1 MLKKRSYVC
10 LLLMLYLFNSGCA
23 ALLVGAGAG
32 TAGAIWYKGKLQET
46 VSASVPRV
54 HQAIKSGLRDLNIKI
69 TEDKFDNL
77 TAEVRGVLADDRKVS
92 IDAESVNSSSTKLS
106 IRVGVFGDK
115 DLSQSISDAIKKYL

>member
-1 MLKKRSYVC
+1 MKKRSCIYG
-10 LLLMLYLFNSGCA
+10 LLMLYFFNSGCA

-77 TAEVRGVLADDRKVS
+77 TAEVEGVFADDRKVS
-92 IDAESVNSSSTKLS
+92 IDAESINSSTTKLT

>member
-1 MLKKRSYVC
+1 MLKKRSCIYV
-10 LLLMLYLFNSGCA
+10 LLMLYLFNSSCV

-32 TAGAIWYKGKLQET
+32 TAGVIWYKGKLQET
-46 VSASVPRV
+46 VSAPAPRV
-54 HQAIKSGLRDLNIKI
+54 HQAIKSGLRDLHIKI

-77 TAEVRGVLADDRKVS
+77 TAEVEGVLADDRKVS
-92 IDAESVNSSSTKLS
+92 IDAVSIDSSTTKLT

>member
-1 MLKKRSYVC
+1 MLKRKSCICV
-10 LLLMLYLFNSGCA
+10 LLMFYLLNFGCA

-54 HQAIKSGLRDLNIKI
+54 HQAIKSGVRDLNIEI

-92 IDAESVNSSSTKLS
+92 IDAESINSSNTKLS
-106 IRVGVFGDK
+106 IRVGAFGDK
-115 DLSQSISDAIKKYL
+115 ELSQSIIDAIKKYL

>member
-10 LLLMLYLFNSGCA
+10 LLLMLYLFNLGCA

-46 VSASVPRV
+46 VSAPVPRV

-77 TAEVRGVLADDRKVS
+77 TAEVKGILANDRKVS
-92 IDAESVNSSSTKLS
+92 IDAESINSSSTKLS

-115 DLSQSISDAIKKYL
+115 DLSQSIIDTIKKYI

>member
-1 MLKKRSYVC
+1 
-10 LLLMLYLFNSGCA
+10 MLYFFNSGCA

-77 TAEVRGVLADDRKVS
+77 TAEVEGVFADDRKVS
-92 IDAESVNSSSTKLS
+92 IDAESINSSTTKLT